1 MPVLQVCEAAI
12 GLWLVSLDRP
22 THGDRGVVF
31 PRGEALSSHDSARLV
46 RVELLAQLRGRLS
59 SRDAV
64 GADWLSL
71 DSQALVV
78 AHHLALPVKVL
89 LYNRAPLSMI
99 LDGLRMLGQH
109 YYRRFVTVQG
119 LFAARWSHV
128 AHVRVQRRLRG
139 VGQVHREVASM
150 RRGSALLLACL
161 LPCGL
166 RTDIEVLGV
175 LMHRLQHVLVLERLC
190 ASRHDHC
197 GVLVLTAR
205 SFVHFG

>member
-1 MPVLQVCEAAI
+1 MPVLQISEAAI

-22 THGDRGVVF
+22 AHGDRGVVF
-31 PRGEALSSHDSARLV
+31 PRGEALSSHASARLV

-71 DSQALVV
+71 DSQALAV

-89 LYNRAPLSMI
+89 LYNRAPLSML

-109 YYRRFVTVQG
+109 YDRRFVTVHG

-139 VGQVHREVASM
+139 VGQVDREVASM
-150 RRGSALLLACL
+150 RRSSALLLACL

-175 LMHRLQHVLVLERLC
+175 LMHRLQHV
-190 ASRHDHC
+190 
-197 GVLVLTAR
+197 
-205 SFVHFG
+205 